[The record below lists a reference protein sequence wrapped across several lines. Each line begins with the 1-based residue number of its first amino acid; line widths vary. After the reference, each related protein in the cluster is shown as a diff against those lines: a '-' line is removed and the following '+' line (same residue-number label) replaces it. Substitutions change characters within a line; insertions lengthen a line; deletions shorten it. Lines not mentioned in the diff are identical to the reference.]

1 MIPGRPSLG
10 LVLAGFEAK
19 VPHMGTEG
27 SPPGIGS
34 LLGHACILSRSVASI
49 SL

>member
-1 MIPGRPSLG
+1 MIPGRPGLG
-10 LVLAGFEAK
+10 LVLTGFEAK

-27 SPPGIGS
+27 SPQGIGG
-34 LLGHACILSRSVASI
+34 LLGHACILSRSVVSI